1 MEPAMAWTSRTREA
15 VTRPGRW
22 LGFASIRTL
31 YDVLGVRRDADPETI
46 KEAFRR
52 AVKAHHP
59 DVSGSEA
66 AASEKFHDII
76 AASEILRDPQQR
88 AVYDRQ
94 LALERELSQ
103 LAWRDALVRAALAT
117 MALALVVIG
126 GGEVW
131 IALTRAPAHEERS
144 TQGGANVATMS
155 RPDESA
161 SGHGS
166 GEVHAAVIVP
176 GEAGL
181 MPPSAPREAVADGV
195 ARDAGVDSS
204 MLSDAF
210 GALPPVPLA
219 SPLQE
224 RPSDTASQGGP
235 DPDIAELDAALRLAP
250 NDAQAHRRRGN
261 LWGRKG
267 DMDRALADY
276 DQAIR
281 IDPNDI
287 AIFHDR
293 GVMWQRNGELDKAL
307 VDLDRAVRMS
317 FADPEV
323 YSDRGAVWFEKG
335 RYDRALADFN
345 QALKID
351 PGLVSASTRRAAAL
365 DRKGEQ
371 DRTRAELEQ
380 ASHLDRRPAPADR
393 TDESVGGR

>member
-1 MEPAMAWTSRTREA
+1 MAWTSRTRE
-15 VTRPGRW
+15 VLRRPVRW
-22 LGFASIRTL
+22 LGLPSIRTL

-46 KEAFRR
+46 RQAFRR
-52 AVKAHHP
+52 AVKTHHP
-59 DVSGSEA
+59 DLSGGEA
-66 AASEKFHDII
+66 AASEKFHNII
-76 AASEILRDPQQR
+76 AASEILRDPEQR

-103 LAWRDALVRAALAT
+103 LAFRDGLVRAALAT
-117 MALALVVIG
+117 MALALIVIG
-126 GGEVW
+126 GGEAW
-131 IALTRAPAHEERS
+131 IALTRPPAHVERS
-144 TQGGANVATMS
+144 TQSAANDATMS

-166 GEVHAAVIVP
+166 GDAQAAAGLP
-176 GEAGL
+176 GEADL
-181 MPPSAPREAVADGV
+181 TPPSPPRETADDGA
-195 ARDAGVDSS
+195 ARDAGIDSS

-210 GALPPVPLA
+210 GALSPVPPA
-219 SPLQE
+219 APLQ
-224 RPSDTASQGGP
+224 DHAIDAASQGGP
-235 DPDIAELDAALRLAP
+235 DPDIAELDEALRLTP

-276 DQAIR
+276 DEAIR

-307 VDLDRAVRMS
+307 IDLDRAVRMG

-335 RYDRALADFN
+335 RFDRALADFN
-345 QALKID
+345 QALKIA
-351 PGLVSASTRRAAAL
+351 PRLASASTRRAAAL

-371 DRTRAELEQ
+371 DRARAELEQ
-380 ASHLDRRPAPADR
+380 PGRVNPGDR
-393 TDESVGGR
+393 TDHGSESMRDR

>member
-1 MEPAMAWTSRTREA
+1 MAWTSRTRE
-15 VTRPGRW
+15 VLGRPVRW
-22 LGFASIRTL
+22 LGLASIRTL

-46 KEAFRR
+46 KQAFRR

-59 DVSGSEA
+59 DLSGDEP

-76 AASEILRDPQQR
+76 AASEVLRDPEQR

-103 LAWRDALVRAALAT
+103 LAFRDALVRAALAT

-126 GGEVW
+126 GAEVW
-131 IALTRAPAHEERS
+131 IALTGSPAREARS
-144 TQGGANVATMS
+144 THSGADVATMS
-155 RPDESA
+155 EPDQRPQA
-161 SGHGS
+161 SGGRDA
-166 GEVHAAVIVP
+166 HAA
-176 GEAGL
+176 AGPRSEPDP
-181 MPPSAPREAVADGV
+181 MPPPATREAADDSAGP
-195 ARDAGVDSS
+195 DAGIDSS
-204 MLSDAF
+204 MLSDSFA
-210 GALPPVPLA
+210 ALPSPPPA
-219 SPLQE
+219 SSAPE
-224 RPSDTASQGGP
+224 PPIDTISPAGP
-235 DPDIAELDAALRLAP
+235 DPDIAELDETLRLAP
-250 NDAQAHRRRGN
+250 NDAQAHRRRAN

-276 DQAIR
+276 DEAIR
-281 IDPNDI
+281 IDPGDI

-351 PGLVSASTRRAAAL
+351 PRLASASTRRAAAL

-371 DRTRAELEQ
+371 DRSRAARE
-380 ASHLDRRPAPADR
+380 
-393 TDESVGGR
+393 